1 MTIEPK
7 LRGLYAALLAGE
19 KPWSWDWKYNPNL
32 KEHMHALGVI
42 AANYNELEGRFYGL
56 FYLTF
61 DRFEIGKIVFSKL
74 NNAERMD
81 IALRIAE
88 NEPESFRDRYIHF
101 INAYGIRAFRRR
113 KHDAVEDGKRHRQ
126 DHGIGG
132 VALAVAAPDQCASIH
147 FFDGGDHRTKS
158 DLYCEVPTIC
168 REKCDER
175 PVAADDASLRMMSA
189 NHPFVAKSQGT
200 GPLRIRRVVAFGHPF
215 DGTPQRKVFGTGE
228 MASQEFADGQ
238 IICEVLQRLLELGL
252 MRVLILSSCRSRLS
266 VACPGSARPEA
277 QPRAK
282 GRA

>member
-132 VALAVAAPDQCASIH
+132 VALAVAAP
-147 FFDGGDHRTKS
+147 T
-158 DLYCEVPTIC
+158 
-168 REKCDER
+168 
-175 PVAADDASLRMMSA
+175 
-189 NHPFVAKSQGT
+189 
-200 GPLRIRRVVAFGHPF
+200 
-215 DGTPQRKVFGTGE
+215 
-228 MASQEFADGQ
+228 
-238 IICEVLQRLLELGL
+238 
-252 MRVLILSSCRSRLS
+252 
-266 VACPGSARPEA
+266 SARPSISSTAETTA
-277 QPRAK
+277 PSRISTARSRQFAARNATSAP
-282 GRA
+282 